1 MVEPSVANGVK
12 TFITGFEMPLI
23 AGWLMIVMMM
33 IIIIIILIIKNNN
46 DDDED

>member
-12 TFITGFEMPLI
+12 AFINGFEMPLI

-33 IIIIIILIIKNNN
+33 IIIIILIIKNN